1 MIRNLLMGLCMV
13 LFTSAAIY
21 AQGDFQLRKIGTFHT
36 GIFDEGSAEIVAYD
50 ANNKRAFFT
59 NADAN
64 AVTVVDL
71 NDPYHPTLIAEIS
84 QDSYGAGVNSLA
96 VYGDLVAVAVEADA
110 VDAPGKVVFW
120 STDGAYVADVEVG
133 ILPDMVTFSN
143 DGNYVVVANEGEPND
158 DYTVDPEG
166 SVSIIDMSNGAASAT
181 VAQVDF
187 GVFTDA
193 NFLRSLGVRI
203 YGPNA
208 TPAQDLEPEYIA
220 ISDDSKTAYVN
231 CQENNVILEVDLE
244 TATINVANGFVL
256 GTKDHSLPGNGLDAS
271 NRDDSIL
278 ITNYPIAGLYLPD
291 AIVYHRIN
299 GTGYILTANEGDSR
313 DYDGYSE
320 EERVK
325 DLTLDPTAYP
335 NAADLQEDEVLGR
348 LKVTSADGDTDGD
361 GDIDLIHSYGARS
374 FTIWSTDGTI
384 IFDSGDEFERKL
396 AEYNPM
402 YFNSNNDENDF
413 DSRSDDK
420 GPEPEAIEVAEIGND
435 VYAIIGLERVGGLMV
450 YNITDPANAYFVSYV
465 NNRIFYANPEGRV
478 VGDLGP
484 ESIKFVPE
492 WDSPIDLPLVI
503 TANEVSGTMTV
514 FAVNDTIK
522 DIIFDEEIEVESYTP
537 TEVVVPPS
545 PLETQVVF
553 VGGHDIVQTTPT
565 YGNPAGRAIAKEWHD
580 FIGYTPDETGNTLG
594 WISVNHEMVYRDDK
608 IGDGGGMTVFQV
620 GKDANGQ
627 IEVLDQTLTDGRSG
641 QFFNVDFVNTVG
653 ETGMNC
659 AGISAPD
666 GRIWTAEEWYRGNQ
680 ASIWNS
686 SARTSSLPL
695 RVNSIVSG
703 YGLRDTADFT
713 IDAPEFPLV
722 DGMSIKKYENFNYMV
737 EIDPKEAKAIRKQ
750 YNWGR
755 AGWEGGAITED
766 MKTVYLGIDATPAPW
781 VKYEADVAGDF
792 TSGTLYVFKHD
803 NDEGERWIAVP
814 ETVDNVFGGLS
825 DFAWSVGATMFVR
838 NEWVTID
845 HNTGLVYWTETG
857 RDSGS
862 SGPGRIFNAA
872 VANTDAVPAPHHEAL
887 ALSYGLSGATDTL
900 YQDYYGRVLY
910 YDPISSEVG
919 VAVNGGPFFE
929 SSPTEENYPDIH
941 LSNPDGLNVIEIDG
955 QNFLMI
961 SEDLNGSSNGRT
973 PEGVSNRMCELYL
986 LDTRKIPATT
996 DDLVRVTA
1004 VPQGAEITGAIQI
1017 DNNTILF
1024 NSQHPNPGNPF
1035 PYNHSLTMAIH
1046 GFQSVTLD
1054 RLQNPT
1060 DEAVKSEG
1068 LLANEITRELFLKK
1082 TTDAALYD
1090 EKGKRLRVFRKRKQ
1104 INLGGLD
1111 SGTYFLVTEDEDVYK
1126 LNVL

>member
-1 MIRNLLMGLCMV
+1 MI
-13 LFTSAAIY
+13 LFTSSIIY
-21 AQGDFQLRKIGTFHT
+21 AQSDFQLRKIGTYHT
-36 GIFDEGSAEIVAYD
+36 GIFDGGSAEIVAYD
-50 ANNKRAFFT
+50 ANTKRAFFT

-71 NDPYHPTLIAEIS
+71 ADPYYPELIVELS
-84 QDSYGAGVNSLA
+84 QAAYGAGVNSVA
-96 VYGDLVAVAVEADA
+96 VHGDLVAVAVEAEA
-110 VDAPGKVVFW
+110 VDGRGRVVFW
-120 STDGAYVADVEVG
+120 SVDGNYLADVEVG
-133 ILPDMVTFSN
+133 VLPDMLTFSN
-143 DGNYVVVANEGEPND
+143 DGNYVVVANEGEPSD
-158 DYTVDPEG
+158 DYLIDPVG
-166 SVSIIDMSNGAASAT
+166 SVSVIDMSNGAVSAT
-181 VAQVDF
+181 VSEVDF

-193 NFLRSLGVRI
+193 ELLRSMGIRI

-220 ISDDSKTAYVN
+220 IADDNKTAYVN
-231 CQENNVILEVDLE
+231 CQENNVILEIDLE
-244 TATINVANGFVL
+244 TATINTANGFVL
-256 GTKDHSLPGNGLDAS
+256 GTKDHSIAGNGLDAS
-271 NRDDSIL
+271 NKDDSIN
-278 ITNYPIAGLYLPD
+278 ITNYPIVGMYLPD
-291 AIVYHRIN
+291 AIVYHNIN

-325 DLTLDPTAYP
+325 DLVLDPIAYP
-335 NAADLQEDEVLGR
+335 NAAEIQESEVLGR
-348 LKVTSADGDTDGD
+348 LKVTTATGDTDGD
-361 GDIDLIHSYGARS
+361 GDIDLIHAYGARS

-384 IFDSGDEFERKL
+384 VFDSGDDFERKL

-402 YFNSNNDENDF
+402 YFNANNDENDF

-420 GPEPEAIEVAEIGND
+420 GPEPEAIEIAEID
-435 VYAIIGLERVGGLMV
+435 DQVFAIIGLERVGGLMV

-484 ESIKFVPE
+484 ESIEFVSAE
-492 WDSPIDLPLVI
+492 DSPIDLPIVI

-514 FAVNDTIK
+514 FSVNDTIK
-522 DIIFDEEIEVESYTP
+522 DILFDEEIDVEDYSP

-580 FIGYTPDETGNTLG
+580 FIGFTPDETENTLG

-608 IGDGGGMTVFQV
+608 IGDGGGMTVFQIA
-620 GKDANGQ
+620 KDNDGQ
-627 IEVLDQTLTDGRSG
+627 IEVIDQTLSDGRSG

-666 GRIWTAEEWYRGNQ
+666 GRIWTAEEWYRGDQ

-695 RVNSIVSG
+695 RVNSIRSG

-722 DGMSIKKYENFNYMV
+722 DGRSIKKYENFNYMV

-755 AGWEGGAITED
+755 SGWEGGAITED
-766 MKTVYLGIDATPAPW
+766 MKTVYLGIDGVPAPW

-792 TSGTLYVFKHD
+792 TQGTLYVFKHD
-803 NDEGERWIAVP
+803 NDEGERWIEVP
-814 ETVDNVFGGLS
+814 ETIDNVFGGLS
-825 DFAWSVGATMFVR
+825 NYAWSVGATMFMR
-838 NEWVTID
+838 NEWVAID
-845 HNTGLVYWTETG
+845 HKTGIVYWTETG

-862 SGPGRIFNAA
+862 SGPGRVFNAVTAATNA
-872 VANTDAVPAPHHEAL
+872 VTAPHHEAL
-887 ALSYGLSGATDTL
+887 ANAYGLNGATDTL

-910 YDPISSEVG
+910 YDPVSSEVG

-929 SSPTEENYPDIH
+929 NSPTEEDYPDVH
-941 LSNPDGLNVIEIDG
+941 LSNPDGLNILELDG

-961 SEDLNGSSNGRT
+961 CEDLNGTSNGRT
-973 PEGVSNRMCELYL
+973 PEGVSNALCELYL
-986 LDTRKIPATT
+986 LDTRKVPATT
-996 DDLVRVTA
+996 EDLIRVTA

-1017 DNNTILF
+1017 DENTILF

-1035 PYNHSLTMAIH
+1035 PFNHSLTMAIH
-1046 GFQSVTLD
+1046 GFESVTLD

-1060 DEAVKSEG
+1060 KEMVKSEG
-1068 LLANEITRELFLKK
+1068 LMANGITREVFLNE
-1082 TTDAALYD
+1082 TMDAALYD
-1090 EKGKRLRVFRKRKQ
+1090 DQGQRLKVFRKRKQ
-1104 INLGGLD
+1104 INLGGFD
-1111 SGTYFLVTEDEDVYK
+1111 AGTYYLVTEDKDVYK
-1126 LNVL
+1126 VNIL